1 MINVE
6 QTIQSEYA
14 NSPVITQLITNM
26 DQYIDPRANIDA
38 FYTLIWNVLTAQG
51 IGLDIWGKI
60 VVLPN
65 GRLLKLGSNNQI
77 FGFANTDI
85 PADWAPFNQG
95 TFYPGQDASTTFA
108 LGDEAFRTLILA
120 KALANITA
128 TTSLAL
134 NQLLRNLF
142 PGRGRAY
149 VVDRGKIN
157 TAAGGMSMSFV
168 FEFNLSQ
175 VEYAILTQ
183 SGVMPHP
190 AGVGFNVIV
199 VPAGQIGF
207 EQAGYPSAPLSQG
220 TLYVPPT

>member
-26 DQYIDPRANIDA
+26 DQYIDPRANIDE

-108 LGDEAFRTLILA
+108 LGDEAFRTLILS
-120 KALANITA
+120 KSLANITA

-142 PGRGRAY
+142 PGRGR
-149 VVDRGKIN
+149 
-157 TAAGGMSMSFV
+157 
-168 FEFNLSQ
+168 
-175 VEYAILTQ
+175 
-183 SGVMPHP
+183 
-190 AGVGFNVIV
+190 
-199 VPAGQIGF
+199 
-207 EQAGYPSAPLSQG
+207 
-220 TLYVPPT
+220 